1 MSTTTEHHVTPACM
15 FCGRTSVVE
24 LTSDEAAALR
34 AGAPIQDA
42 APNRPA
48 PERELIRSGIHPA
61 CWADAFGT
69 VDDDE

>member
-15 FCGRTSVVE
+15 FCGR
-24 LTSDEAAALR
+24 TSDEAAALR

-48 PERELIRSGIHPA
+48 PESELIRSGIHPA

>member
-24 LTSDEAAALR
+24 LASHEAAALR

-61 CWADAFGT
+61 CWVDAFGT